1 MFDVLLGRSFA
12 AKCKS
17 LIKLTKNRIEV
28 IRRKRR
34 ATEKFLKKDIADLLH
49 SGLDINAYGRAEGLL
64 VELILSSCYGFVEKS
79 CELVLKHLT
88 VMQKLSGCP
97 EECRVAVSSLMFAAA
112 RFSDLP
118 ELRDLRQI
126 FQERY
131 GSSIEC
137 FVNQEFAANLDSKSS
152 TLEKKVCLMQ
162 EIASEFS
169 INWDSKAFKLR
180 MSRPSAFAQDQSV
193 SMRNNLF
200 DYDKSSLG
208 KDFNRKEINNDVL
221 LENGKEAVILN
232 RDYHDLQHKSTV
244 PINGFKP
251 LNDCEVLGDKNGRD
265 NELTGNQDVT
275 ATKSDKSYWK
285 EEGSMLKP
293 IGRSLQEKTL
303 EQFEDGLKQHGSLG
317 NTTPRTNIQET
328 TTSTRIGS
336 RFRSNVKEPSVVNL
350 LGPSDT
356 DKPERKVQND
366 KTPMLKP
373 CYSNV
378 IPPPYVKHISKH
390 QNGTRG
396 VNIVSSHTD
405 SDGFF
410 TCPSVHE
417 NSDAASMSERIQ
429 IGLNKSDRDR
439 QASRHER
446 LSKQSPKKEF
456 YFHEEPTEISM
467 VKRKSTRRKH
477 LRSRSS
483 HYDVPNVDTEL
494 VKKTRSRSK
503 RRVESRRGQQNLFD
517 DEQHQN
523 AEEERVI
530 DKLLIHYS
538 KKPSILKPEIV
549 RKKSSSRHDRKMDN
563 SRRELLQ
570 NGSGDGSGETPEI
583 VTLALRSVSLPREQT
598 RVVEAKKDFVRASS
612 FQPDRSYE
620 ARHVHPKLPDYDD
633 LATRLAALRGS

>member
-1 MFDVLLGRSFA
+1 
-12 AKCKS
+12 
-17 LIKLTKNRIEV
+17 
-28 IRRKRR
+28 
-34 ATEKFLKKDIADLLH
+34 
-49 SGLDINAYGRAEGLL
+49 AEGLL

-79 CELVLKHLT
+79 CELLLKHLT

-180 MSRPSAFAQDQSV
+180 MSRPSAFTQDRSA

-200 DYDKSSLG
+200 DYDKSSLS
-208 KDFNRKEINNDVL
+208 KDFNQKDIKNDVL

-244 PINGFKP
+244 PGNGFKA
-251 LNDCEVLGDKNGRD
+251 LNDCEVLGEKNGRD
-265 NELTGNQDVT
+265 NSLTGKQEVT
-275 ATKSDKSYWK
+275 ATKSDKSYWKEEGGMLKPIGCSLQEKTLEQFEDGLKLQGSLGNTTPRTKIQDTTKSDKSYWK

-293 IGRSLQEKTL
+293 IGRSLQEKKL
-303 EQFEDGLKQHGSLG
+303 EQFEDGLKLHGSLG
-317 NTTPRTNIQET
+317 NTTPQTKNQDT

-336 RFRSNVKEPSVVNL
+336 RFRSNAKEPCAVHL

-366 KTPMLKP
+366 KTPMLNP

-396 VNIVSSHTD
+396 FNIVSSHTD

-429 IGLNKSDRDR
+429 IGSNKSDLDR
-439 QASRHER
+439 QAIRHER
-446 LSKQSPKKEF
+446 LSKQSPKKEL
-456 YFHEEPTEISM
+456 YFHEEAKEISM

-477 LRSRSS
+477 SRSRSS
-483 HYDVPNVDTEL
+483 HYDATIVDTEL

-503 RRVESRRGQQNLFD
+503 RRGESRRGQQNLFD
-517 DEQHQN
+517 DERHQN
-523 AEEERVI
+523 AEEER
-530 DKLLIHYS
+530 
-538 KKPSILKPEIV
+538 
-549 RKKSSSRHDRKMDN
+549 
-563 SRRELLQ
+563 
-570 NGSGDGSGETPEI
+570 NGIGDGSDETPEI
-583 VTLALRSVSLPREQT
+583 VPLALRSVSLPREQT

-620 ARHVHPKLPDYDD
+620 AQHVHPKLPDYDD